1 MMNDIR
7 CEPGEEFS
15 VNLRLPA
22 PLKHGYHIEAEWFGP
37 IGTSIDACHKCT
49 VYVVAE
55 VDGLINFEIIGEVPR
70 RCKGGRYVN
79 VVARVCDAFGE
90 TVRTLDALPYL
101 RVDGPSP

>member
-15 VNLRLPA
+15 VNLTLPA
-22 PLKHGYHIEAEWFGP
+22 PVTQGCHIEAEWFGP
-37 IGTSIDACHKCT
+37 IGTSIDARHKCT

-55 VDGLINFEIIGEVPR
+55 VDGLANLEIIGEVPR

-90 TVRTLDALPYL
+90 TISTLDGLPYL
-101 RVDGPSP
+101 HVDAPDA